1 VSPAQRSSHS
11 TMGKCTTQATM
22 SGLALFGASDL
33 FPQIEAITAMTD
45 QVRAIASLASE
56 ALPGAASAYSL
67 ISDLSS
73 SIPDIQSM
81 CPLWKTA
88 GAVITPA
95 LLDTGFWDGL
105 DKIEATALSSAQFT
119 HTALAEVQPLFY
131 DPIIRDIGIEKDLSA
146 LAQVSTLNIVGD
158 LPFDLDKS
166 LQKVGV
172 GPAAVMNQ
180 AILGGTASPFAI
192 PFRGFADGAA
202 AQIESMFQP
211 ASTQSIFGQVGA
223 LVTDHIGSYTQTLL
237 DAVAFQPLSWMDSI
251 RDSFIYIGRHW
262 SYILCDSAAQALQE
276 GDQEHLHWFTTHVL
290 GLSASCEADVAIA
303 VWEGRWR
310 KADEPFDYLRRAV
323 GNMRRKAF
331 RRDNPRLPED
341 MTLLSLDSS
350 RSHDEPLVDLI
361 GELCSRFPDI
371 ELFAD
376 LEQGCQRANLPQE
389 AFKLIIA
396 RLQDFKRD
404 EMAALFS
411 WTPQQV
417 ARIWKA
423 IERQRNRLRY
433 FVAARL

>member
-1 VSPAQRSSHS
+1 
-11 TMGKCTTQATM
+11 MGKCTTQGTM

-33 FPQIEAITAMTD
+33 FPHIEAITAMTD

-81 CPLWKTA
+81 CPLWETA
-88 GAVITPA
+88 GAAITPA

-105 DKIEATALSSAQFT
+105 DKVGAIALASAQFT
-119 HTALAEVQPLFY
+119 HSALAEVQPLFY
-131 DPIIRDIGIEKDLSA
+131 DPILPDIGIERDLSA
-146 LAQVSTLNIVGD
+146 LAQVSTFNIVGD
-158 LPFDLDKS
+158 LPFDLGKS

-180 AILGGTASPFAI
+180 AMLGGAASPFAI
-192 PFRGFADGAA
+192 PFRGFVGGAA
-202 AQIESMFQP
+202 EQIGSMFQP
-211 ASTQSIFGQVGA
+211 ASMQRIFGQVGA
-223 LVTDHIGSYTQTLL
+223 LVTDQIGSYTQTLL
-237 DAVAFQPLSWMDSI
+237 DAVAFQPLAWLDSI
-251 RDSFIYIGRHW
+251 RDSFIHIGRHW
-262 SYILCDSAAQALQE
+262 SYMLCDSAAQAVQE
-276 GDQEHLHWFTTHVL
+276 GDQEHLRWFTTHVL

-303 VWEGRWR
+303 LWEGRWR
-310 KADEPFDYLRRAV
+310 RADEPFDYIRRAV
-323 GNMRRKAF
+323 GNMRRNAF

-341 MTLLSLDSS
+341 MTLLSLDGS
-350 RSHDEPLVDLI
+350 RSHDDPLLDLI
-361 GELCSRFPDI
+361 GELCPRFSDI

-376 LEQGCQRANLPQE
+376 LEQGCQRANLPPE

-396 RLQDFKRD
+396 RLQNFRRD
-404 EMAALFS
+404 EMAALFG

-423 IERQRNRLRY
+423 VERQQDRLRY